1 MKLDQTMEKENQR
14 VDEMPAL
21 GEDLLEQILSN
32 DNVKR
37 AWQRVKANHGAC
49 GIDGMDVDEFP
60 EYARSHWKEI
70 RQALREGRY
79 RPLPVRRCF
88 IPKSSGTGQR
98 PLGIP
103 RILDRVIQQAIAQIL
118 EPIFDPGFSES
129 SFGYRPK
136 RSAKQA
142 VAQIQSYIKEGYTI
156 AVNVDLK
163 SFFDEVN
170 HDALMTRLGRKVRDK
185 RVMRLIGLY
194 LRAGVSIDGVVEQTR
209 KGLPQGGNLSPILS
223 NVMLNDLDV
232 ELGKRGHRFARY
244 CDDFVTM
251 VRSMRAGERVNKSI
265 TRFIEQR
272 LKLAVNTENS
282 TVGHNTKCSFVGFTF
297 YRGGRIRLTN
307 KALETFKH
315 KIRKLTGRSW
325 GVSMEYRIAA
335 LNRFLQGWM
344 NYFGISEYY
353 SPIPELDQWIRRRIR
368 MCLMKQWRSGRKRV
382 KELRKLGSPVGAT
395 ICVAARHRSYWAL
408 AKHSAI
414 QMGLTNSHIHKVFGL
429 VSIKNLWVTLHY
441 SS

>member
-14 VDEMPAL
+14 VDETPAL

-37 AWQRVKANHGAC
+37 AWKRVKANHGAC
-49 GIDGMDVDEFP
+49 GVDGMDVDKFP
-60 EYARSHWKEI
+60 EYARSHWRSI
-70 RQALREGRY
+70 RQALREGKY

-88 IPKSSGTGQR
+88 IPKSSGGQR

-103 RILDRVIQQAIAQIL
+103 SVLDRVIQQAIAQIL
-118 EPIFDPGFSES
+118 EPTFDPGFSES

-142 VAQIQSYIKEGYTI
+142 VTQIQSFIREGYTV
-156 AVNVDLK
+156 AVQVDLK

-170 HDALMTRLGRKVRDK
+170 HDGLMTRLGRKVRDK
-185 RVMRLIGLY
+185 RVLKLIGLY
-194 LRAGVSIDGVVEQTR
+194 LRAGVEVNGVVEQTK
-209 KGLPQGGNLSPILS
+209 KGVPQGGPVSCLLANI
-223 NVMLNDLDV
+223 MLDDLDV
-232 ELGKRGHRFARY
+232 ELEKRGHRFARY
-244 CDDFVTM
+244 CDDFVIM
-251 VRSMRAGERVNKSI
+251 VRSIRAGKRVESNI
-265 TRFIEQR
+265 TRFVER
-272 LKLAVNTENS
+272 KLKLRVNTEKS
-282 TVGHNTKCSFVGFTF
+282 KVGHNSKCSFLGFTF
-297 YRGGRIRLTN
+297 YRGGRIRLTDE
-307 KALETFKH
+307 ALERFKQ

-325 GVSMEYRIAA
+325 GVSMEYRIGA
-335 LNRFLQGWM
+335 LNRYIKGWM

-368 MCLMKQWRSGRKRV
+368 MCLMKQWRSGRRRV

-395 ICVAARHRSYWAL
+395 ICVVARHRSYWAL

-414 QMGLTNSHIHKVFGL
+414 QMGLTNSYIHNVLGL
-429 VSIKNLWVTLHY
+429 VSIKNLWVSFHY